1 MPNEKNLKP
10 FKKGYDERRNLQ
22 GRKHK
27 FITLLK
33 NDGYSVSQVNDTIKI
48 MMAMTLTE
56 LGEVFKNPD
65 CTVLEKTIANAL
77 RKSLE
82 KGSLYS
88 LDTLWTRLFGKPKE
102 TSAVTTDGKIE
113 FIVTKGKTIL

>member
-1 MPNEKNLKP
+1 MPNENNLKP

-22 GRKHK
+22 GRKPK

-33 NDGYSVSQVNDTIKI
+33 NDGYSVSEVNDTIKV
-48 MMAMTLTE
+48 MMAMTLTQ
-56 LGEVFKNPD
+56 LHDVFKNPD
-65 CTVLEKTIANAL
+65 ATILEKTIANAL
-77 RKSLE
+77 RKSYE
-82 KGSLYS
+82 KGSLYT